1 MRNGK
6 YLAIVFIAL
15 FMGTISVFAQDST
28 GSGLTTGFAQVGT
41 ESAWRAA
48 FTEATLAEA
57 QARGINLLF
66 ADGQNNQETQIAAL
80 RSFVQQGV
88 DAIILAPVVET
99 GWDQVLQEV
108 QAASIPLVIVDRNV
122 TADPSLYFTRVA
134 SDFVHEGRLAAAWL
148 AQATAGNCQIIEL
161 EGSIGSS
168 AARDRQIGFGEVI
181 ALFPNM
187 QILIS
192 QTGEFTREGGYA
204 VMDGI
209 LASEDMSQFCAVWS
223 HNDDMAIGAAQAMKD
238 HGIDPGNDLLI
249 VSVDAIPDIF
259 LAMMN
264 GDTNATV
271 ELSPYMAAPAFDAIV
286 AYLAGQEV
294 PRNIPVAGGLY
305 LPATAADEYARRTQ

>member
-28 GSGLTTGFAQVGT
+28 GSGLTIGFAQVGT

-57 QARGINLLF
+57 QARGINLVF

-108 QAASIPLVIVDRNV
+108 QAAGIPLLIVDRNV

-148 AQATAGNCQIIEL
+148 TQATAGNCNIIEL
-161 EGSIGSS
+161 EGSVGSS

-209 LASEDMSQFCAVWS
+209 LASEDMSQFCAVWA

-238 HGIDPGNDLLI
+238 HGLDPGNDLLI